1 MLCQIELRPPRAR
14 RGRGEGSLP
23 EALIGF
29 VDALTREC
37 LARACWRAVG
47 PLS

>member
-1 MLCQIELRPPRAR
+1 MLCQIELRPPRVR

-29 VDALTREC
+29 VDAPSRDC
-37 LARACWRAVG
+37 LERAWLPAIGR
-47 PLS
+47 LS